1 MEVPARLAS
10 GPPFAGAIKEA
21 VMRTHTRVVAA
32 LLAVTLLG
40 GPLAS
45 LAGAQQPQPQP
56 QGQPPAPDLFQEQLK
71 AERANSGPS
80 SAYDAAAV
88 TTNVFLV
95 PGRAIT
101 CGLGAVVGFA
111 VIVATLG
118 TQYKAASSVWQ
129 EGCGGRWTVTAD
141 DMRPDSVSGR
151 PLDYTEMR

>member
-1 MEVPARLAS
+1 MSGWSRLIS
-10 GPPFAGAIKEA
+10 
-21 VMRTHTRVVAA
+21 A
-32 LLAVTLLG
+32 LLITVLLG

-45 LAGAQQPQPQP
+45 LAAAQQPQPQP
-56 QGQPPAPDLFQEQLK
+56 QTQPPAPDLFQESLK
-71 AERANSGPS
+71 AERASAGQS

-88 TTNVFLV
+88 ATNVFLV

-118 TQYKAASSVWQ
+118 TGYKAASSVWH
-129 EGCGGRWTVTAD
+129 EGCAGRWTVTAD
-141 DMRPDSVSGR
+141 DMRPDGVSGR